1 MNLVAKKRRRA
12 QRGLTYYDDD
22 DDDATPKRRT
32 TDSNHLH
39 TSITITASGI
49 STRTCRI
56 ATADPSANQQSK
68 NVLHRLTKDISAC
81 PHPIMERQELY
92 DFEEDEEAEVF
103 ETLHPESF
111 VDIHEFIDARKIR
124 KRTASVSHDIVL
136 LDLY

>member
-1 MNLVAKKRRRA
+1 MNPVAKKRRRA
-12 QRGLTYYDDD
+12 QHGLTYYDN

-39 TSITITASGI
+39 TSVTMTASGI
-49 STRTCRI
+49 STRTSRI
-56 ATADPSANQQSK
+56 ATADPSASQRFK
-68 NVLHRLTKDISAC
+68 KVLHRLSDISPS
-81 PHPIMERQELY
+81 PHPIMELQEMY
-92 DFEEDEEAEVF
+92 DLEEDGEAEMF

-136 LDLY
+136 LELY